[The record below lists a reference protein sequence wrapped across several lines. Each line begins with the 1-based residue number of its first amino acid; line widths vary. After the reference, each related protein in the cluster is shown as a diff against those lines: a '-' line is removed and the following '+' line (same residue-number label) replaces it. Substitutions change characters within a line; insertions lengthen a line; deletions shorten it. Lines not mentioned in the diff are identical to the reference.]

1 MRKLSVVAAVLLASG
16 GAQANVTFIKSD
28 TVGNGQVNEAG
39 VYFSGQV
46 NNQTVTWLLS
56 AVSEIRENYRN
67 VKDVDLY
74 INSPGGDMD
83 AGYLAYETLRR
94 SPLKLN
100 MINASMTASSATLIY
115 CASPARYSMPM
126 AQFMLHPAA
135 AFNEKADYL
144 RPDQARQILEDG
156 ENYNA
161 MFRRVYASC
170 TTLSQDE
177 LRKITDSEAARA
189 VYPAGE
195 AVKRGLASGGIRE
208 SRSYALTYYI
218 TDSQS

>member
-1 MRKLSVVAAVLLASG
+1 MRKLSVAAAVLLASA

-100 MINASMTASSATLIY
+100 MINASMTASSATLMY

-189 VYPAGE
+189 VYQAGE